1 MATSSRKTALTAL
14 SEVTE
19 NEGYSNI
26 VIDKAIRAA
35 ELSPRDAALAS
46 TIFYGVL
53 EKRLTLDFYIR
64 KFLTKPKQKLDGTV
78 LNILRIAVYQ
88 MMYLDRVPDSAA
100 VNEAVLCAAEYRRG
114 QYKSFVN
121 GVLRSFARGWHEVEI
136 PEDNLSVR
144 YNIPQPI
151 IESFKKDYGET
162 VCIDLLKA
170 MSERAETYIRIN
182 PLKTTVVDLIESLP
196 ENTAEKAVLQNAL
209 CVHGTGDV
217 TKLPGFENGK
227 FHVQDL
233 SSQLLCAFVSPQPG
247 ERLADVCAAPG
258 GKSFTLAEYMENTGV
273 LDAFDLYKGR
283 VNLIKKGAERLGLS
297 IIHAAVRDAA
307 TGVCEKQYDRVLCD
321 VPCSGLGVIRRKP
334 EIRYKKQESFK
345 ELPALQLKIL
355 EHSAQLVRPGGML
368 FYSTCTLRNAENG
381 AVVTEFLKR
390 HSEFEPYDLPE
401 TEGISHTVNEPKF
414 MRTMMPMDHGG
425 DGFFAAAM
433 RRKTETGKETK
444 R

>member
-1 MATSSRKTALTAL
+1 
-14 SEVTE
+14 
-19 NEGYSNI
+19 
-26 VIDKAIRAA
+26 
-35 ELSPRDAALAS
+35 
-46 TIFYGVL
+46 
-53 EKRLTLDFYIR
+53 
-64 KFLTKPKQKLDGTV
+64 
-78 LNILRIAVYQ
+78 
-88 MMYLDRVPDSAA
+88 
-100 VNEAVLCAAEYRRG
+100 
-114 QYKSFVN
+114 
-121 GVLRSFARGWHEVEI
+121 
-136 PEDNLSVR
+136 
-144 YNIPQPI
+144 
-151 IESFKKDYGET
+151 
-162 VCIDLLKA
+162 
-170 MSERAETYIRIN
+170 
-182 PLKTTVVDLIESLP
+182 
-196 ENTAEKAVLQNAL
+196 
-209 CVHGTGDV
+209 
-217 TKLPGFENGK
+217 
-227 FHVQDL
+227 
-233 SSQLLCAFVSPQPG
+233 
-247 ERLADVCAAPG
+247 
-258 GKSFTLAEYMENTGV
+258 MENTGA

>member
-1 MATSSRKTALTAL
+1 
-14 SEVTE
+14 
-19 NEGYSNI
+19 
-26 VIDKAIRAA
+26 
-35 ELSPRDAALAS
+35 
-46 TIFYGVL
+46 
-53 EKRLTLDFYIR
+53 
-64 KFLTKPKQKLDGTV
+64 
-78 LNILRIAVYQ
+78 
-88 MMYLDRVPDSAA
+88 
-100 VNEAVLCAAEYRRG
+100 
-114 QYKSFVN
+114 
-121 GVLRSFARGWHEVEI
+121 
-136 PEDNLSVR
+136 
-144 YNIPQPI
+144 
-151 IESFKKDYGET
+151 
-162 VCIDLLKA
+162 
-170 MSERAETYIRIN
+170 
-182 PLKTTVVDLIESLP
+182 
-196 ENTAEKAVLQNAL
+196 
-209 CVHGTGDV
+209 
-217 TKLPGFENGK
+217 
-227 FHVQDL
+227 
-233 SSQLLCAFVSPQPG
+233 
-247 ERLADVCAAPG
+247 
-258 GKSFTLAEYMENTGV
+258 MENTGV

-390 HSEFEPYDLPE
+390 HPEFEPYDLPE
-401 TEGISHTVNEPKF
+401 TEGISHMVNEPKF